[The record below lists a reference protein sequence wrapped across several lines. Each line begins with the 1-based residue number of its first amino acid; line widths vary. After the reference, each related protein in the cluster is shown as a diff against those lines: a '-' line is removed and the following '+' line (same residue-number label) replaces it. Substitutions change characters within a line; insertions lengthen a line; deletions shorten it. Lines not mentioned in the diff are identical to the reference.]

1 MQSKEQSQV
10 SDPNDLTTATLETLH
25 DFSSSTKQYGLCR
38 VPECLGLVFSNCSLL
53 RLSGCGCV
61 LHHTSLNFSKMTE
74 SVLPHGDRIQIINV
88 FSYGFWCQNATK
100 LNGLHKLKTLLVALS
115 LGVAMW
121 LGYALSGST
130 FLSKKQTLMT
140 TSDLQ
145 LCQDLCDIWSGEP
158 SCPEIKFCFA
168 QCSYF
173 ACGETPLSGSQ

>member
-25 DFSSSTKQYGLCR
+25 DFSSSTKQHGLCR
-38 VPECLGLVFSNCSLL
+38 VPDCLGLVFSNCSLL

-100 LNGLHKLKTLLVALS
+100 LNGLHKLKTLLVAVSCVSVWCCYVAGLCSQWFNFS
-115 LGVAMW
+115 LQETDSDDHLRLAAMP
-121 LGYALSGST
+121 GS
-130 FLSKKQTLMT
+130 L
-140 TSDLQ
+140 
-145 LCQDLCDIWSGEP
+145 
-158 SCPEIKFCFA
+158 
-168 QCSYF
+168 
-173 ACGETPLSGSQ
+173 